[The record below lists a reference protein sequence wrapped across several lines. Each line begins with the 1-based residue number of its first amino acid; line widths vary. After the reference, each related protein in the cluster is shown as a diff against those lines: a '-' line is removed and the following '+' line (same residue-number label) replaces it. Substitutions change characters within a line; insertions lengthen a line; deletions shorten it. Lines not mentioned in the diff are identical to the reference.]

1 MLNFAWRARNEPDV
15 RLSNAIQKGIAMRSN
30 RFIAAAVLP
39 GLMASP
45 VVAANPAASLSLSG
59 AAVQPAAPA
68 PSAPVAAA
76 SSGFLSTPVLI
87 GGLALIL
94 VVVGAVALGSNHR
107 DSTPA
112 SA

>member
-1 MLNFAWRARNEPDV
+1 
-15 RLSNAIQKGIAMRSN
+15 MRSTK
-30 RFIAAAVLP
+30 FIAAAALP

-45 VVAANPAASLSLSG
+45 VAAANPAASLSLSG
-59 AAVQPAAPA
+59 AAVQAQAPA
-68 PSAPVAAA
+68 PVPPVAAA
-76 SSGFLSTPVLI
+76 SSGFLSTPLLL
-87 GGLALIL
+87 GGLALVL

>member
-1 MLNFAWRARNEPDV
+1 
-15 RLSNAIQKGIAMRSN
+15 MRSTK
-30 RFIAAAVLP
+30 FIAAAALP

-59 AAVQPAAPA
+59 AAVQAEAPA
-68 PSAPVAAA
+68 PVPPVAPA

-87 GGLALIL
+87 GGLALVL
-94 VVVGAVALGSNHR
+94 VVVGALALGSNHH
-107 DSTPA
+107 DNTPA